1 MIQRSLTGFWHS
13 MKIESQRIAVRTT
26 TRASHQRRI
35 QHRNR
40 RKPLSNVVPA
50 APDRRVRRQRLR
62 PHVLAP
68 VSGLGI
74 QHQRHGQFSPPRAKA
89 SVRVMFRTSAANRP
103 ANQLAQTAFPEALRG
118 RPIVAAPRR
127 RVRRRRPHRT
137 VAAVLAAPGFIVSAL
152 GIWLRIIAPDPSA
165 PAARQWGFPLVIR
178 NARR

>member
-1 MIQRSLTGFWHS
+1 

-62 PHVLAP
+62 PHVPDPAR
-68 VSGLGI
+68 GHGT
-74 QHQRHGQFSPPRAKA
+74 QHQRHGRFSPPRAKV
-89 SVRVMFRTSAANRP
+89 SVPVMFRTSAANRP
-103 ANQLAQTAFPEALRG
+103 GNQLAQTAFPEVLRG

-127 RVRRRRPHRT
+127 RVRQRRRHRT
-137 VAAVLAAPGFIVSAL
+137 VAAVLAAPGFIVSVP
-152 GIWLRIIAPDPSA
+152 GIWLRITAPDPSA